1 VKGESPLR
9 ILLVD
14 DEPALRELLRVTFES
29 ADVVVEEA
37 ADTSEADERIRA
49 WGPDVIVLDLRLP
62 GEVGAEFCAG

>member
-1 VKGESPLR
+1 MKGESPLR